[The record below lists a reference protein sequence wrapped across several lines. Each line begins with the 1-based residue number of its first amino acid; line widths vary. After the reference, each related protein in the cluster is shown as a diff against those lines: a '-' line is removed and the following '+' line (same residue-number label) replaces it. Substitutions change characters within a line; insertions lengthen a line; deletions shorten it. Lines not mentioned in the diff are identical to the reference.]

1 VRQWLGGTNPGP
13 IPPPGSVG
21 PLYGLM
27 FLVLLVA
34 CLAGLAAR
42 YRKVGAA

>member
-1 VRQWLGGTNPGP
+1 
-13 IPPPGSVG
+13 
-21 PLYGLM
+21 LYGLM